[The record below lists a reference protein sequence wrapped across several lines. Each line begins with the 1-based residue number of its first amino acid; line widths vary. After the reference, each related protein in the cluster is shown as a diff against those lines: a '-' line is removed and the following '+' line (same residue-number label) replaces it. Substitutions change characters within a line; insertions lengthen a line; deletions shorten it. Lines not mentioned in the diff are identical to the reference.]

1 MNSTSTLSVL
11 LAEIASAPAIDPA
24 ASPRPPAPGDELGRF
39 RLVREIGRGSFGV
52 VFEAADGVT
61 GERVA
66 LKAVRPGRHQGQA
79 SRMLEQEAQALRSI
93 RHPSVVRALG
103 MGRSACGPY
112 LVTELLRGRTLESR
126 VRSGRPMAVPEALG
140 ILEGVARALAAAHAA
155 GVVHGDLKPA
165 NVFLAEPG
173 GVKLLDFGLSRSAG
187 ADGVSGGTPPYM
199 APEQWRGQVEGTR
212 ADVFAF
218 GVLLHLLLSGRL
230 PFAVRGG
237 HSEALDD
244 RPLPPLGAGAGRAL
258 RRVRDRC
265 LARDPAR
272 RFADGS
278 ELLEALLAAR
288 PQPSRAARLAVR
300 LRALQPVAARWLAP
314 AGMTAVTRPCRGA
327 A

>member
-24 ASPRPPAPGDELGRF
+24 ANQRPPAPGDELGRF

-66 LKAVRPGRHQGQA
+66 LKSVRPGRHQGPA
-79 SRMLEQEAQALRSI
+79 ARMLEQEAEALRSI
-93 RHPSVVRALG
+93 RHPGVVRALG
-103 MGRSACGPY
+103 LGRARGGPY
-112 LVTELLRGRTLESR
+112 LVLELLRGRTLESR
-126 VRSGRPMAVPEALG
+126 VRSGRPMAAPEALG
-140 ILEGVARALAAAHAA
+140 ILEGVASGLAAAHAA

-187 ADGVSGGTPPYM
+187 ADGVSGGTPPFM
-199 APEQWRGQVEGTR
+199 APELWRGEAEGPR

-218 GVLLHLLLSGRL
+218 GVLLHFLLCGRL

-237 HSEALDD
+237 RSEALDC
-244 RPLPPLGAGAGRAL
+244 RPLPPLRAGTSRAL
-258 RRVRDRC
+258 RRLRDRC

-272 RFADGS
+272 RFGDGG
-278 ELLEALLAAR
+278 ELLEALQAAR
-288 PQPSRAARLAVR
+288 PRPSRAARLAAR
-300 LRALQPVAARWLAP
+300 LRGLRPAAARWLAP
-314 AGMTAVTRPCRGA
+314 AAAATQPCRGA